1 MTLEVFT
8 TATHGLPTKCG
19 YEHLID
25 GWVVTPNN
33 PGWFSPGMLGPVLI
47 DNGAFGH
54 NTRSAHEMWDQCAQL
69 VGCYGDRARMV
80 VLPDEVGCA
89 RTTLSMAR
97 LLLKTRPVTDCP
109 IPVAYVLQPGFKLGS
124 VEEMCVLAGIEW
136 LFVGGP
142 DFAWKRKAVETI
154 TGRGFKIHVGR
165 VARMRELLHCYAHP
179 EIVSVDNSTFSNG
192 LNRDTAPDYINR
204 LNTLRALA
212 NGEQRTLD
220 MDDLPRSSD
229 T

>member
-25 GWVVTPNN
+25 GWTVTPNN

-47 DNGAFGH
+47 DNGAYG
-54 NTRSAHEMWDQCAQL
+54 AHQRGEHLTPLEMWDGCHHL
-69 VGCYGDRARMV
+69 VEQYGHRARMV
-80 VLPDEVGCA
+80 VLPDVMGCA
-89 RTTLSMAR
+89 RTTLAHAR
-97 LLLKTRPVTDCP
+97 FLIQNRPITSCP
-109 IPVAYVLQPGFKLGS
+109 TPVAYVLQPGFKLGS
-124 VEEMCVLAGIEW
+124 VEEVCALAGIEW

-142 DFAWKRKAVETI
+142 DFAWKRKAVEKV
-154 TGRGFKIHVGR
+154 TGRGFKLHVGK

-192 LNRDTAPDYINR
+192 LNIDTAPDYINR

-212 NGEQRTLD
+212 NGEQRTLI
-220 MDDLPRSSD
+220 
-229 T
+229 